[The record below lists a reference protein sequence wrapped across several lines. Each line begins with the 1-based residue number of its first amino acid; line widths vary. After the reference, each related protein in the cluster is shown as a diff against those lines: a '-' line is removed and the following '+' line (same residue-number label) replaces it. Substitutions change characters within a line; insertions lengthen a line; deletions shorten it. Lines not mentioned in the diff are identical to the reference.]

1 MTESRPAADAAGM
14 DTKEARLA
22 HPSGFLSLTRHQSV
36 PVVIDALLGL
46 PPGKEFTKTELA
58 DFAGVTRQTIGA
70 RLPRL
75 LDHEV
80 VEPVPES
87 SPQRYRVADSEVV
100 EALVDLNGALN
111 AAAGGDGR

>member
-1 MTESRPAADAAGM
+1 MNASRRADDAAGM

-36 PVVIDALLGL
+36 PIVIDALLGL

-58 DFAGVTRQTIGA
+58 ELAGVTRQTVGA

-75 LDHEV
+75 IEHDV

-87 SPQRYRVADSEVV
+87 SPQRYRVADSNVV
-100 EALVDLNGALN
+100 DAIIDLNGALN
-111 AAAGGDGR
+111 AAAGEENQ